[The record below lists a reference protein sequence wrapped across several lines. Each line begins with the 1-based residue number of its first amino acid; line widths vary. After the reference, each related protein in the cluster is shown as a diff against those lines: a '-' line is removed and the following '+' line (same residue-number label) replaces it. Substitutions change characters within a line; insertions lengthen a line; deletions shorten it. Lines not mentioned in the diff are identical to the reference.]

1 MAMQAGTSLSRD
13 TSVPVSVRKN
23 DRQLSNRANDAVAR
37 RAYSLFLADGA
48 ADGKD
53 MEHWLRAESEV
64 VTHIPDIR
72 ESGSSYTIA
81 VALPGFSPEEI
92 DVNVDENA
100 AMIVADKS
108 QSDGGADKSNVR
120 RESLFLVA
128 DWPTSVDPATASANL
143 RDHNLTVTVKRTGTR

>member
-1 MAMQAGTSLSRD
+1 MQTGTSPSRD

-23 DRQLSNRANDAVAR
+23 ERQLSDRANEAVAR

-64 VTHIPDIR
+64 VTPIPDIR
-72 ESGSSYTIA
+72 ESGASYTIA
-81 VALPGFSPEEI
+81 VPLPGFSPEEI

-108 QSDGGADKSNVR
+108 QSNGSVDKGNSA

-128 DWPTSVDPATASANL
+128 NWPTTVDPATASANL
-143 RDHNLTVTVKRTGTR
+143 RDQNLTVTVKRIGGR

>member
-1 MAMQAGTSLSRD
+1 MAMQTGTSPSRD

-23 DRQLSNRANDAVAR
+23 DRQLSDRANDAVAR

-64 VTHIPDIR
+64 LTHIPDIR
-72 ESGSSYTIA
+72 ESGASYTIA
-81 VALPGFSPEEI
+81 VRLPGFSPEEI
-92 DVNVDENA
+92 AVNVDQNA

-108 QSDGGADKSNVR
+108 QTDGGADKGGIS

-128 DWPTSVDPATASANL
+128 NWPTAVDPATANANL
-143 RDHNLTVTVKRTGTR
+143 RDNNLTVTVKRTGNR